1 MNHACDSQSN
11 GRPLDS
17 LLITSGIRPVEET
30 SPQKL
35 REQRDEGGRPSR
47 QAMAETQKQLPRHG
61 GLWVLLLAV
70 ALLQAPLMVQ
80 ALVVDPSTS
89 LQSGIETELRG
100 QSLLIEELT
109 TTWCASCAEI
119 DPYLVGVAD
128 AHGSRIAMVAYHPND
143 GEDAFAPEAA
153 QHRIERLRTVNP
165 ELPGTP
171 TFIVEGGTYRTGTD
185 AWGDVQGDI
194 LDEEVLRQDHTKLQF
209 NVQQEGDVITASL
222 VTFEGR
228 SLNSSQLTF
237 LVLEHGKR
245 VPEGVVNPG
254 EAFRDRVV
262 VGTAE
267 CTIGTGTVTTQI
279 GVLTARAETGCTSDF
294 EIEFAALDSF
304 SVVLV
309 HENTEEVL
317 ESSEDLGTYGAIEFA
332 YRDRAASEPWSP
344 AWLVLAG
351 TAIIGLLV
359 FQKTSIKTEKMD

>member
-1 MNHACDSQSN
+1 MS
-11 GRPLDS
+11 
-17 LLITSGIRPVEET
+17 
-30 SPQKL
+30 
-35 REQRDEGGRPSR
+35 EQR
-47 QAMAETQKQLPRHG
+47 KQPTPQG

-70 ALLQAPLMVQ
+70 ALLQAPVLAQ

-89 LQSGIETELRG
+89 LESGIETNLRG

-109 TTWCASCAEI
+109 ATWCTSCAEI

-153 QHRIERLRTVNP
+153 QHRIERLRAVNP
-165 ELPGTP
+165 NLPGTP
-171 TFIVEGGTYRTGTD
+171 TFIVEGGAYRTGTD

-194 LDEEVLRQDHTKLQF
+194 LDEEVLRQDHTKLQL
-209 NVQQEGDVITASL
+209 NVQREGDVITASL

-228 SLNSSQLTF
+228 SLNASQLTF
-237 LVLEHGKR
+237 LVLEHGKS
-245 VPEGVVNPG
+245 VPEGAINPG
-254 EAFRDRVV
+254 KAYRDRVV

-267 CTIGTGTVTTQI
+267 CSIGNGTVTTEI
-279 GVLTARAETGCTSDF
+279 GVLDARTNTGCTSDF
-294 EIEFAALDSF
+294 EIKFAAMDSF

-309 HENTEEVL
+309 HENTEDVL
-317 ESSEDLGTYGAIEFA
+317 ESSDDLGTYGAIEFA
-332 YRDRAASEPWSP
+332 YRDRGASESWSP

-359 FQKTSIKTEKMD
+359 FQKTSTKTEKDDESLP